1 MGFFESGSTQL
12 VGGDQRNLRRQ
23 KITPFMRELFDSMPK
38 ELLLDFPSFEGP
50 EFGLQP
56 IEQLSLT
63 GLERIAAGDTS
74 GMAGGRLQQS
84 SEAALQDILGRTPG
98 SEEFEDFFS
107 TNIADPLM
115 EFFREETLPAIRS
128 EGIRS
133 GNLFGSATDERMAR
147 ADEALLE
154 TVGRE
159 RARSVFE
166 NDAMRMQAME
176 LAPQIA
182 ALTGVDAG
190 VLTQL
195 LATGGLPRDIELMRH
210 NLTMDEMIRRLSLIL
225 GTAFNQTRSGTI
237 GTGPGTQM
245 LQQLGASSGQIV
257 STAIGSTSKTDASG
271 ASASGLAAFC
281 WVAAAYFGWFTPE
294 WWATRNFLLHR
305 WRGPNAE
312 VFRRIYTTCGER
324 MASSSYMLRVL
335 EPFFLRA
342 RALGEGK

>member
-1 MGFFESGSTQL
+1 MGFFESGSNQL
-12 VGGDQRNLRRQ
+12 TGKDQRKLRKQ
-23 KITPFMRELFDSMPK
+23 VITPFMRELFESMPK

-63 GLERIAAGDTS
+63 GLERIAAGDLS

-98 SEEFEDFFS
+98 SEEFENFFS

-154 TVGRE
+154 TMGRE
-159 RARSVFE
+159 RARAVFE

-195 LATGGLPRDIELMRH
+195 LATGGLPRDIELLRH
-210 NLTMDEMIRRLSLIL
+210 NMTMDELMRRLELIL

-237 GTGPGTQM
+237 GTGPGTQL

-257 STAIGSTSKTDASG
+257 SSAIQSGGGGDGGGGDAAAG
-271 ASASGLAAFC
+271 AMFC
-281 WVAAAYFGWFTPE
+281 WIAAAYFGWFTPE

-305 WRGPNAE
+305 WKGPNAE
-312 VFRRIYTTCGER
+312 MFRRIYTTCGER

-342 RALGEGK
+342 RALGEGR